1 MVASWVAQD
10 EECPMDLLDPSTL
23 GDAATLAILGM
34 ILLLALFLLRLVF
47 KVTAALFRLGCL
59 FIFLILI
66 GAALLL
72 YMT

>member
-1 MVASWVAQD
+1 MAPWAAQD
-10 EECPMDLLDPSTL
+10 EECHMDLLDPSML
-23 GDAATLAILGM
+23 GDAATLAILGV
-34 ILLLALFLLRLVF
+34 ILLVALFLLRLVF

-59 FIFLILI
+59 FIFLILA